1 MTSLTQH
8 SAAPVRME
16 RLALPATDG
25 YPLSAYRYHAPGHA
39 HGNLLVAGA
48 TGVAQ
53 RFYRRFAE
61 HAARQG
67 FDVLTLDYRGIG
79 ESAPASLKGFAMSY
93 LDWAYRDL
101 AAAVE
106 LLGREERPLYWIGH
120 SFGGHAIGLLPDH
133 GRLAACYSFGSGAG
147 WSGWMSRREA
157 LKVRLLWTLVLPPL
171 VAWKGYMAWSLLGM
185 GDDLPLGVYR
195 DWKRWCRHP
204 RYYFDDPAMRHLHQ
218 RYAAVRTPCLFAP
231 PWTIPGH
238 RRARGT
244 LSSRPTATHRWKPST
259 CDPTVDRSDTWATSA
274 PVQRRCGTTPCT
286 G

>member
-25 YPLSAYRYHAPGHA
+25 YPLRSVYHAPGHA

-48 TGVAQ
+48 TVAQ

-133 GRLAACYSFGSGAG
+133 GRLAALQLRQRRRLERLDVAPRSAQGAPAVDPG
-147 WSGWMSRREA
+147 AAAAGGLERLHGLEPAGHGRRPA
-157 LKVRLLWTLVLPPL
+157 
-171 VAWKGYMAWSLLGM
+171 A
-185 GDDLPLGVYR
+185 GVYR

-218 RYAAVRTPCLFAP
+218 RYAAVRTPCLFATALDD
-231 PWTIPGH
+231 PWH

-244 LSSRPTATHRWKPST
+244 PSSRPTATHRWKPST

-274 PVQRRCGTTPCT
+274 PVQRRCGTTPCA

>member
-106 LLGREERPLYWIGH
+106 LLGREERPLYWAGH

-133 GRLAACYSFGSGAG
+133 
-147 WSGWMSRREA
+147 
-157 LKVRLLWTLVLPPL
+157 
-171 VAWKGYMAWSLLGM
+171 
-185 GDDLPLGVYR
+185 
-195 DWKRWCRHP
+195 
-204 RYYFDDPAMRHLHQ
+204 
-218 RYAAVRTPCLFAP
+218 
-231 PWTIPGH
+231 
-238 RRARGT
+238 
-244 LSSRPTATHRWKPST
+244 
-259 CDPTVDRSDTWATSA
+259 
-274 PVQRRCGTTPCT
+274 
-286 G
+286 